1 MKDTKGKKG
10 ATTAVAK
17 RDVKEKTRKVED
29 KDIKKRKGAVKEVK
43 AKKSRAAKKAAKA
56 AKDPNAPKRPP
67 TAFFIFLNEFRKS
80 FKEEHPDVKGVTMVG
95 KAGGEKWKDMSEA
108 EKQPYVSK
116 AAAKKSE
123 YDKTL
128 AAYKQKQEDEDEDDG
143 TPEESDKSKS
153 EINDDEEDEDEDEDL
168 ED

>member
-10 ATTAVAK
+10 ATTVAK

-29 KDIKKRKGAVKEVK
+29 KDIKKRKSVAKEPR
-43 AKKSRAAKKAAKA
+43 AKKSKAAKKATKA

-67 TAFFIFLNEFRKS
+67 TAFFIFLNEFRKT

-116 AAAKKSE
+116 AAQKKTE

-128 AAYKQKQEDEDEDDG
+128 AAYKQKQDDDEDEAEA
-143 TPEESDKSKS
+143 EESDKSKS
-153 EINDDEEDEDEDEDL
+153 EINDDDEDEDEDEDL